1 MADNNYQVVFT
12 GEFSEGLTRG
22 ETLAR
27 LTVLLRKQPAEL
39 RALFHGPGAVIIART
54 SLAMGQKYVT
64 SLNQTGALC
73 AIRERQPLAVKFTP
87 AAAPPEPV
95 AAAEAQAEPAKP
107 ELTAPKLKRPA
118 LRTVTPQPGPP
129 DITMSPLLCANAGGV
144 PGGMSTN
151 RKDWATLSFADL
163 TLLAAFKTTEN
174 PNEIKLLLFPRSS
187 RRPLLIEGNTIAFAQ
202 FPGVADG
209 KLLATLRKFLILIYR
224 SNPRI
229 ALDHATALFMKGA
242 PPPQFAK
249 DPVILISDLH
259 RAYVAASAPG

>member
-22 ETLAR
+22 EILAR
-27 LTVLLRKQPAEL
+27 LTELLRKPAAEL

-73 AIRERQPLAVKFTP
+73 ALRQRQEPAQPVAPPQP
-87 AAAPPEPV
+87 AAAPEPIIEPEP
-95 AAAEAQAEPAKP
+95 
-107 ELTAPKLKRPA
+107 TAPTPKRPVP
-118 LRTVTPQPGPP
+118 RTVTPQPGPA
-129 DITMSPLLCANAGGV
+129 DITLSPLLCANAGGI
-144 PGGMSTN
+144 PGGLSTN
-151 RKDWATLSFADL
+151 RRDWATVNFADL
-163 TLLAAFKTTEN
+163 KLLAAFKTSES
-174 PNEIKLLLFPRSS
+174 PDEIKLLLFPRSS

-209 KLLATLRKFLILIYR
+209 KLFATLRKFLIMIYR

-229 ALDHATALFMKGA
+229 ALDHATARFMKGA

-259 RAYVAASAPG
+259 RAYAAAAEPG